1 MEANINLNNYETIG
15 LKLIPTSN
23 NSVTSKSYVHSENA
37 NQNQVIGTKV
47 DFTFSDSQEMT
58 GRSY

>member
-1 MEANINLNNYETIG
+1 MEANINLNDYETIG

-37 NQNQVIGTKV
+37 NQNRLLGQKLILLFQIHK
-47 DFTFSDSQEMT
+47 
-58 GRSY
+58 R